1 MPPGGSPALVHGP
14 DGGQTWTVNT
24 SGTFAYLLG
33 WPVVLIGGF
42 LVMVA
47 FLRWTFSGNHRSL
60 IARSAKQGAPGE
72 YGLLE
77 PVAAPGN
84 FIEGE
89 RLRLLLQES
98 GIRGKLITTT
108 EGPRL
113 MVFAQE
119 AAIARELLRN
129 PPPAKPK

>member
-1 MPPGGSPALVHGP
+1 M
-14 DGGQTWTVNT
+14 NT
-24 SGTFAYLLG
+24 SGTFAYLVG
-33 WPVVLIGGF
+33 WPLVVLGGF
-42 LVMVA
+42 GVMVL
-47 FLRWTFSGNHRSL
+47 FLRWTYTGGGQSL
-60 IARSAKQGAPGE
+60 IARRPKQGAPGE

-89 RLRLLLQES
+89 RLRLMLAES
-98 GIRGKLITTT
+98 GIRGTLVSTT

-113 MVFAQE
+113 MVFAKE

-129 PPPAKPK
+129 PPPGREAPNGTGR